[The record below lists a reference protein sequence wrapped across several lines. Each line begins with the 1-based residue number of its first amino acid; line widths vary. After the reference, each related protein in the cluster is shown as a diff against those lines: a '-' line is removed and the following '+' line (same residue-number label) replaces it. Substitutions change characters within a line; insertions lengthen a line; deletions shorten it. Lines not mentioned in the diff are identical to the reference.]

1 MSLEYIREYYGVPA
15 KKGMRVTYRSKA
27 GVITGASGPHVRVRL
42 DGEKSDGCYH
52 PTDLMYIPGIV
63 FKASPDAGKTDPSL
77 FIALLREQQA
87 YHWVEF
93 GLACS
98 MGNKALSETHL
109 AMHDKIKAALGDE
122 S

>member
-1 MSLEYIREYYGVPA
+1 MPTTPPA
-15 KKGMRVTYRSKA
+15 PQA
-27 GVITGASGPHVRVRL
+27 ARL
-42 DGEKSDGCYH
+42 A
-52 PTDLMYIPGIV
+52 
-63 FKASPDAGKTDPSL
+63 F
-77 FIALLREQQA
+77 FIALLRERQA